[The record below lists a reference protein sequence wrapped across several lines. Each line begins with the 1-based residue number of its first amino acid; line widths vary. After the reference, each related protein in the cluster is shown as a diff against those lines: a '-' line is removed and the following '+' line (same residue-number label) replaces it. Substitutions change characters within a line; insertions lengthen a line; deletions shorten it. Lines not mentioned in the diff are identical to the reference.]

1 MFIDNPDLAVIA
13 SPYSGLSRYNGATAR
28 EMMENPSNLK
38 DGEKVYKK
46 CIGKVQYIITRQFA
60 DKKTKIYDEDDYAEG
75 SSRKASPQLSWA
87 LCSKEARKMIS
98 YLYSRGDKSKE
109 DLNAVQALLEAK
121 GLFDDTV
128 VKGDLREFAKEIP
141 NNEKT
146 IKYEIDI
153 SNESTGGKG
162 KLYFYLVPARL
173 RKGFR
178 LESGKTVDSKLGN
191 TYRILKDIISDS
203 YDENKDILD
212 KEVLAKNKKH
222 IQKQIDKINYIINRD
237 FFSGKENI
245 FKTLVMT
252 RAIEKSSTA
261 IWTPDPTLSIE
272 SIAVSKDIAEKL
284 GVKKNDYLLIWRDP
298 ILRDANVRYMKVERC
313 DDPNLTGIAINPV
326 MAKGFDGDFDGD
338 TVAVVKIDAEKY
350 KDVHEEAIDKFSVKN
365 NLRDEGKT
373 DEPLFI
379 NTGLDLVSVEKVN
392 KLNDFSGFKD
402 MNTVEEIDK
411 ALQSVFENDYY
422 LDNAM
427 INLTDEK
434 AVIDS
439 LEKIRDSGA
448 KKGDL
453 DNYIRYFNNV
463 ENSETPLPDSER
475 IKVQKATAIK
485 AAVGV
490 AGRYSQ
496 QLMRAFRDEFPKAV
510 LELTY
515 PNTQALLQAKHDP
528 ERAVEVYKILQD
540 SLFVEFN
547 KDMRKILSP
556 EEEEELKKR
565 TVWIKDIY
573 NKLGQPIGDG
583 GIKES
588 YLDQICEA
596 LDYNSLKGCHGSILD
611 ECAYGHL
618 DLDDYEYEEPDED
631 TLKPIAYLSNAGELL
646 SYNPSLEE
654 GKESFCKSFFD
665 EWMKS
670 K

>member
-1 MFIDNPDLAVIA
+1 MKMF
-13 SPYSGLSRYNGATAR
+13 
-28 EMMENPSNLK
+28 K
-38 DGEKVYKK
+38 
-46 CIGKVQYIITRQFA
+46 
-60 DKKTKIYDEDDYAEG
+60 
-75 SSRKASPQLSWA
+75 
-87 LCSKEARKMIS
+87 
-98 YLYSRGDKSKE
+98 
-109 DLNAVQALLEAK
+109 
-121 GLFDDTV
+121 
-128 VKGDLREFAKEIP
+128 
-141 NNEKT
+141 
-146 IKYEIDI
+146 
-153 SNESTGGKG
+153 
-162 KLYFYLVPARL
+162 
-173 RKGFR
+173 
-178 LESGKTVDSKLGN
+178 
-191 TYRILKDIISDS
+191 
-203 YDENKDILD
+203 
-212 KEVLAKNKKH
+212 KNKKDNG
-222 IQKQIDKINYIINRD
+222 IMSELDNNPFMKQILFFGFYFVFFVVLILLLRTGYKNNNRQENRSNNSGYNYDYKLDRLNNQNYHFVYKEMVNGVATIYEGDISDGKMLFSKSGQVATTYFMRNDKFYVKDNNLLTWSETTNPLLFYKFTRP
-237 FFSGKENI
+237 ENLHSFI
-245 FKTLVMT
+245 K
-252 RAIEKSSTA
+252 KSTY
-261 IWTPDPTLSIE
+261 
-272 SIAVSKDIAEKL
+272 VSKTDFI

-350 KDVHEEAIDKFSVKN
+350 KDVHEEAIDKFSVKY

-427 INLTDEK
+427 IKLADDK
-434 AVIDS
+434 SVIGS

-453 DNYIRYFNNV
+453 DNYIRYFNNT